1 MLKDVFERRIQE
13 YRCPY
18 CGVER
23 ENLAEIHQ
31 VTGGKLGRDEQ
42 AAGKHGLR
50 ESTSPRGYKGSDLPS
65 TQEVT
70 DCTIIRAPCTIFCA
84 SASFPSLMPLSL
96 SKMHFLRPFSA
107 GILGDL
113 QSHLKVTLRWHGYC
127 SKFIMGRNQ
136 KFKMDRHLPEVQNTA
151 SDTAEII
158 NVAIK
163 CTAFVLRRAQELPQ
177 DKQKPMLA
185 IVKDLISMEA
195 DKKGL
200 ST

>member
-1 MLKDVFERRIQE
+1 
-13 YRCPY
+13 
-18 CGVER
+18 
-23 ENLAEIHQ
+23 
-31 VTGGKLGRDEQ
+31 
-42 AAGKHGLR
+42 
-50 ESTSPRGYKGSDLPS
+50 
-65 TQEVT
+65 
-70 DCTIIRAPCTIFCA
+70 
-84 SASFPSLMPLSL
+84 
-96 SKMHFLRPFSA
+96 
-107 GILGDL
+107 
-113 QSHLKVTLRWHGYC
+113 
-127 SKFIMGRNQ
+127 
-136 KFKMDRHLPEVQNTA
+136 MDRHLPEVQNTA

>member
-1 MLKDVFERRIQE
+1 MHTFLCIDLLPFAHAPFTQYDCIYQG
-13 YRCPY
+13 PF
-18 CGVER
+18 
-23 ENLAEIHQ
+23 
-31 VTGGKLGRDEQ
+31 Q
-42 AAGKHGLR
+42 AGIFG
-50 ESTSPRGYKGSDLPS
+50 DLP
-65 TQEVT
+65 TY
-70 DCTIIRAPCTIFCA
+70 
-84 SASFPSLMPLSL
+84 
-96 SKMHFLRPFSA
+96 
-107 GILGDL
+107 
-113 QSHLKVTLRWHGYC
+113 LKVTLRWHGYC

-136 KFKMDRHLPEVQNTA
+136 KAKMDRHLPKVQKTA

-195 DKKGL
+195 DEKGL